1 MLAFPDPHRQSALG
15 RDHLLE
21 HDAHAGAP
29 SSSEGAIPRARPQGV
44 TAPSETSP
52 QDSIT
57 AAKLPFERRELGR
70 ASPRPPGRPARA
82 AGGDGIRSR
91 PLATDPAG
99 PGGAQP
105 PPGKR
110 NRAPGAPRALPPWP
124 AAPPARAG

>member
-21 HDAHAGAP
+21 HDAHAAAP

-57 AAKLPFERRELGR
+57 AGGPGELGR
-70 ASPRPPGRPARA
+70 ARPRPPGRRAPA
-82 AGGDGIRSR
+82 AGGGGVRSPPPGNGPPR
-91 PLATDPAG
+91 
-99 PGGAQP
+99 PGGAPP
-105 PPGKR
+105 PPGE
-110 NRAPGAPRALPPWP
+110 GARGRGGP
-124 AAPPARAG
+124 